1 MTKSDKTLKIYTKAE
16 KKPSF
21 INNDKLQGLY
31 DSTDLELWHVLEC
44 CKMLKPLKGIDINGQ
59 QIEFWYKEFLSL
71 GWTRKIFDK
80 QFESVK
86 RAVLYN
92 RIDLENWL
100 NTPIMYSENE
110 FEREISRRINII
122 IQRGNFLKDKDY
134 ILTED
139 DKKAIELAVA
149 NECEIKYK
157 SGFYEARENYAQ
169 ERRRLFEEK
178 FKKG

>member
-1 MTKSDKTLKIYTKAE
+1 ME
-16 KKPSF
+16 F
-21 INNDKLQGLY
+21 IRR
-31 DSTDLELWHVLEC
+31 
-44 CKMLKPLKGIDINGQ
+44 
-59 QIEFWYKEFLSL
+59 
-71 GWTRKIFDK
+71 GWTRKTVKERYEALISTKIFGIQK
-80 QFESVK
+80 
-86 RAVLYN
+86 
-92 RIDLENWL
+92 LEIADWINAL
-100 NTPIMYSENE
+100 PVFTQDEVNQMVQ
-110 FEREISRRINII
+110 RRVDYL

>member
-1 MTKSDKTLKIYTKAE
+1 
-16 KKPSF
+16 
-21 INNDKLQGLY
+21 
-31 DSTDLELWHVLEC
+31 
-44 CKMLKPLKGIDINGQ
+44 MLKPLKGIDINGQ

>member
-1 MTKSDKTLKIYTKAE
+1 
-16 KKPSF
+16 
-21 INNDKLQGLY
+21 
-31 DSTDLELWHVLEC
+31 
-44 CKMLKPLKGIDINGQ
+44 MLKPLKGIDVNNQ

-86 RAVLYN
+86 RATLYN

-100 NTPIMYSENE
+100 NTPLMYSEND
-110 FEREISRRINII
+110 FEVEVSRRINRL

-134 ILTED
+134 VLTEE
-139 DKKAIELAVA
+139 DKKAIELAIA
-149 NECEIKYK
+149 NECEMKYK
-157 SGFYEARENYAQ
+157 NGFYEARETFSQ

-178 FKKG
+178 FK

>member
-1 MTKSDKTLKIYTKAE
+1 
-16 KKPSF
+16 
-21 INNDKLQGLY
+21 
-31 DSTDLELWHVLEC
+31 
-44 CKMLKPLKGIDINGQ
+44 
-59 QIEFWYKEFLSL
+59 
-71 GWTRKIFDK
+71 
-80 QFESVK
+80 
-86 RAVLYN
+86 
-92 RIDLENWL
+92 
-100 NTPIMYSENE
+100 MYSENE

>member
-1 MTKSDKTLKIYTKAE
+1 MQKKEQQVTA
-16 KKPSF
+16 KKPKLEWLLQEYQ
-21 INNDKLQGLY
+21 NNY
-31 DSTDLELWHVLEC
+31 YETDLIYDPYCTSLFARLEAA
-44 CKMLKPLKGIDINGQ
+44 KRE
-59 QIEFWYKEFLSL
+59 EFPKETLRIWFMEFIRR
-71 GWTRKIFDK
+71 GWTRKTVKERYEALISTKIFGIQK
-80 QFESVK
+80 
-86 RAVLYN
+86 
-92 RIDLENWL
+92 LEIADWINAL
-100 NTPIMYSENE
+100 PVFTQDEVNQMVQ
-110 FEREISRRINII
+110 RRVDYL